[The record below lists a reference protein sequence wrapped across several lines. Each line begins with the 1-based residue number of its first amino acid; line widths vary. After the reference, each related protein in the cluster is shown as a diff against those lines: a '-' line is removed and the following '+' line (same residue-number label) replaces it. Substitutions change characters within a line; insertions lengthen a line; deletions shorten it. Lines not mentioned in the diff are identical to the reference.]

1 MMSNQV
7 GETLQ
12 DALGELVMAKRFHVH
27 ACHACA
33 CLSEDA
39 SEHDTEAECDR
50 VSLVFALDAMRRL

>member
-1 MMSNQV
+1 MISNRLR
-7 GETLQ
+7 ETLQ
-12 DALGELVMAKRFHVH
+12 DALGELGMAKRFDV
-27 ACHACA
+27 HACA